1 MNDLNEALENCL
13 QEIEHGAD
21 LETVLIRYPELAE
34 ELRPI
39 LEASGAAR
47 SMAVLE
53 PSPDVV
59 RRSRARVLQHAA
71 QLREG
76 RARSSQRLWFASL
89 RRLAVTLA
97 VVATLFASGTGLVGA
112 SSNTLPGDNLY
123 PVKRTWEG
131 VRLLFAFNPQERDVL
146 EVEHEN
152 ERLHELQELLAEGRS
167 AEAGFNGLV
176 TSQNGNVWIVAGVRV
191 IISSQTELRDAG
203 MVVGSAVHVQG
214 LTQDNNTFLAQ
225 QISLLSSHAKL
236 PDVED
241 EHEVEDNSGPGSVNG
256 DDQPQSE
263 ETQTPENDNDNSH
276 SGSDPGTNE
285 AQNENLND
293 NSNQNSND
301 NGDESNANT
310 NSNDNGDSANDNSN
324 DDSGGGNDQSGG
336 GDQNNNDNG
345 SNSGGDNNSGSGGGG
360 DH

>member
-1 MNDLNEALENCL
+1 MNNLYEALENCL
-13 QEIEHGAD
+13 QEIDHGAD

-47 SMAVLE
+47 SMAVPE

-76 RARSSQRLWFASL
+76 RVRSSQRLWFASL
-89 RRLAVTLA
+89 RRIAVTLA
-97 VVATLFASGTGLVGA
+97 VVAMLFASGTGLVGA

-131 VRLLFAFNPQERDVL
+131 VRLLFAFNPQEREVL

-176 TSQNGNVWIVAGVRV
+176 TNQNGNEWIVAGVRV
-191 IISSQTELRDAG
+191 VISSQTELRDAG
-203 MVVGSAVHVQG
+203 IVVGSAVHVQG
-214 LTQDNNTFLAQ
+214 LTQDNNTFLAE
-225 QISLLSSHAKL
+225 QISLLSSDAKL

-241 EHEVEDNSGPGSVNG
+241 EHEAEDNSGPGSVNG
-256 DDQPQSE
+256 DDQPKSE
-263 ETQTPENDNDNSH
+263 ETQTPEPQNDNDNSH
-276 SGSDPGTNE
+276 SGSDSGTNE

-293 NSNQNSND
+293 NSNQNLND
-301 NGDESNANT
+301 NGDESNANM
-310 NSNDNGDSANDNSN
+310 NNNDNGDNANDNSN
-324 DDSGGGNDQSGG
+324 DHSGGGNDNSGG

-345 SNSGGDNNSGSGGGG
+345 SNSGGG
-360 DH
+360 DD

>member
-1 MNDLNEALENCL
+1 MNNLYEALENCL
-13 QEIEHGAD
+13 QEIDHGAD

-47 SMAVLE
+47 SMAVPE

-71 QLREG
+71 QMREG
-76 RARSSQRLWFASL
+76 RVRSSQRLWLASL
-89 RRLAVTLA
+89 RRIAVTLV

-131 VRLLFAFNPQERDVL
+131 VRLLFAFNPQEREVL

-176 TSQNGNVWIVAGVRV
+176 TNQNGNEWIVAGVRV
-191 IISSQTELRDAG
+191 VISSQTELRDAG
-203 MVVGSAVHVQG
+203 IVVGSAVHVQG
-214 LTQDNNTFLAQ
+214 LTQDNNTFLAE
-225 QISLLSSHAKL
+225 QISLLSSDAKL

-241 EHEVEDNSGPGSVNG
+241 EHEAEDNSGPGSVNG
-256 DDQPQSE
+256 DDQPKSE
-263 ETQTPENDNDNSH
+263 ETQTPEPQNDNDNSH
-276 SGSDPGTNE
+276 SGSDSGTNE

-293 NSNQNSND
+293 NSNQNLND

-310 NSNDNGDSANDNSN
+310 NSNDNGDNANDNSN
-324 DDSGGGNDQSGG
+324 DHSGGGNDNSGG

-345 SNSGGDNNSGSGGGG
+345 SNSGGG
-360 DH
+360 DD